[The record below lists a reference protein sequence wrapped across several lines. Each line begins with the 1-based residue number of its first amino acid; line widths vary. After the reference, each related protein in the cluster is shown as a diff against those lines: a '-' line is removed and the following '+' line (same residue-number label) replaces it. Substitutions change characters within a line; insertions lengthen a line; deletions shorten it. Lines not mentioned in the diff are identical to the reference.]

1 VGELTDFGLV
11 VLVVSGTFLAALGAH
26 KFTER
31 VPVPAPALF
40 LLTAAI
46 ASDIWP
52 GLGGLSTVDV
62 ERIAVVALIFILFDG
77 GMQVGWPRFRKAALP
92 ITLLG
97 VLGTFGT
104 AAVMAV
110 FAHTLFGFSWTTAGI
125 LGAAVAPTDPAV
137 MFSVLGKRE
146 IGGRTGTIL
155 EGESGAN
162 DPVGIALMI
171 GMLDFATSDHG
182 TFWTVVKEFAIEMS
196 VGLAIGIAGALLLIP
211 VMRRVSLPS
220 EALYP
225 LRTLAAAGLV
235 YGVAAVAHGS
245 GFLAVF
251 VAGLLVG
258 SAAMPHKVQIERFHT
273 SLASL
278 AEIVVFVALGLTVDL
293 GSLDGR
299 LVWVDGLL
307 LAALLAFVARPVIAG
322 PLLLPVRLR
331 AGERLFVMW
340 GGLKGAV
347 PILLAAF
354 AVIAQVGEA
363 DRIYGLVFV
372 VVLFSVI
379 VQGTSLPF
387 AAQRLGIPMRL
398 REPAEP

>member
-1 VGELTDFGLV
+1 
-11 VLVVSGTFLAALGAH
+11 
-26 KFTER
+26 
-31 VPVPAPALF
+31 
-40 LLTAAI
+40 
-46 ASDIWP
+46 
-52 GLGGLSTVDV
+52 
-62 ERIAVVALIFILFDG
+62 
-77 GMQVGWPRFRKAALP
+77 
-92 ITLLG
+92 
-97 VLGTFGT
+97 
-104 AAVMAV
+104 
-110 FAHTLFGFSWTTAGI
+110 
-125 LGAAVAPTDPAV
+125 
-137 MFSVLGKRE
+137 
-146 IGGRTGTIL
+146 
-155 EGESGAN
+155 
-162 DPVGIALMI
+162 MI
-171 GMLDFATSDHG
+171 GMLDFATSDNG